1 MNHAHARTRT
11 VHGKEFAVSVSGI
24 IAKKARCQPA
34 IFPLKPKKHMTGRLV
49 ISSKIGRNIRGNNFM
64 KFVIEN
70 PCAGAAQFFRRAGYT
85 FQKRE
90 GDEMAFVRRLTDQP
104 FPRFHL
110 FVIIVGFQ
118 FHVNFHIDHKAASY
132 EGQNMHSGEYD
143 SDSKILKEE
152 AERIKSI
159 S

>member
-1 MNHAHARTRT
+1 
-11 VHGKEFAVSVSGI
+11 
-24 IAKKARCQPA
+24 
-34 IFPLKPKKHMTGRLV
+34 
-49 ISSKIGRNIRGNNFM
+49 M
-64 KFVIEN
+64 KLVIEN
-70 PCAGAAQFFRRAGYT
+70 PTASVANFFRRAGYA

-110 FVIIVGFQ
+110 FVRIVGSR

-132 EGQNMHSGEYD
+132 EGQSMHSGEYGD
-143 SDSKILKEE
+143 NKMLENE
-152 AERIKSI
+152 AERLKSL